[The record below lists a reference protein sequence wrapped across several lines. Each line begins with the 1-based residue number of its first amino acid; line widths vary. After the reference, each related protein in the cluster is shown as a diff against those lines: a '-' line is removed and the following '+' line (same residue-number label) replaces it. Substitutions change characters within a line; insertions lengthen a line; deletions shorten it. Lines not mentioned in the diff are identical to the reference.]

1 MENNNKNN
9 EIQKGKKIFLIK
21 RNSDVNDL
29 LKVKDNFED
38 PNIYLIKDKKMIIG
52 NLHFNNKKSLKNKL
66 KIKSFSLSESNNI
79 IINNNKENKEIK
91 SKKSFI
97 SKSKSYTQG
106 QLVTPERKKTKI
118 IQNYITRPKTST
130 LSKKNN
136 YNINSNL
143 NTYLNNLRNNN
154 EQNSEFIGIH
164 YQRKSLSEILDILK
178 NSKIR
183 EEKNKSKGMKDLLP
197 KNVQKEIRQNLYE
210 QEKILKNKIN
220 LKNKSD
226 LFSQYLSKKIKRKEE
241 DLLFN
246 KLEEFRLKKQV
257 IDYIDNLKSLRDKF
271 GDNYWKA
278 DLRRPKIQN
287 EIRANYF
294 NNGNK
299 NKMPEK
305 IIEYADKE
313 VEFIHDPNH
322 LKKNKYSNLMKNLSI
337 NNLILSNNGIKF
349 LDMEKMNEIEVIKGK
364 NLVEQEYLAI
374 IDGQSNKNYDNK
386 KYKLYKDPLEQK
398 YKNIKEL
405 VCGENYDK
413 KCKGYKNRSYRIKR
427 MTNNNIKN
435 EDNTKN
441 KKNKKNGLFRSQSL
455 VEENKNNYH
464 KNSYLKEAIEIL
476 KAVNNKK
483 SIKILS
489 SS

>member
-9 EIQKGKKIFLIK
+9 EIQDGKKAFLIRK
-21 RNSDVNDL
+21 NNDINDL
-29 LKVKDNFED
+29 LKVKDHFED
-38 PNIYLIKDKKMIIG
+38 PNIYLTKDKKMIIG

-66 KIKSFSLSESNNI
+66 KIKSFSLSESNN
-79 IINNNKENKEIK
+79 NNKENKEIK
-91 SKKSFI
+91 SKNSFI

-106 QLVTPERKKTKI
+106 QMATPERKKTKI
-118 IQNYITRPKTST
+118 IQNSLSRPKTST
-130 LSKKNN
+130 FSKQNN

-164 YQRKSLSEILDILK
+164 YQRKSLSEVLNILK

-183 EEKNKSKGMKDLLP
+183 EEKNKSKGVNNFFP
-197 KNVQKEIRQNLYE
+197 KNTQKEIRQNFYE
-210 QEKILKNKIN
+210 QEKILKNKIKF
-220 LKNKSD
+220 KNKSD

-241 DLLFN
+241 ELLFN
-246 KLEEFRLKKQV
+246 KLEEYRLKKQV
-257 IDYIDNLKSLRDKF
+257 IEYIENSKSIRDKF
-271 GDNYWKA
+271 GDNYWIA
-278 DLRRPKIQN
+278 DLRRPKMQN
-287 EIRANYF
+287 EIRVNYF

-305 IIEYADKE
+305 IVEYADKE
-313 VEFIHDPNH
+313 IEFIHDPSH
-322 LKKNKYSNLMKNLSI
+322 LKKNKYTNLLKNLSI
-337 NNLILSNNGIKF
+337 NNLILSNKGIKF
-349 LDMEKMNEIEVIKGK
+349 PDMEKMNEIEVIKGK

-374 IDGQSNKNYDNK
+374 MDGKSNKNYDNK

-413 KCKGYKNRSYRIKR
+413 NFKGYKNRSCRINR
-427 MTNNNIKN
+427 IINNKKN
-435 EDNTKN
+435 NLDNTKN

-455 VEENKNNYH
+455 VEENKNSKY
-464 KNSYLKEAIEIL
+464 KNNYLKEAIEIL

>member
-183 EEKNKSKGMKDLLP
+183 E
-197 KNVQKEIRQNLYE
+197 
-210 QEKILKNKIN
+210 
-220 LKNKSD
+220 
-226 LFSQYLSKKIKRKEE
+226 
-241 DLLFN
+241 
-246 KLEEFRLKKQV
+246 
-257 IDYIDNLKSLRDKF
+257 
-271 GDNYWKA
+271 
-278 DLRRPKIQN
+278 
-287 EIRANYF
+287 
-294 NNGNK
+294 
-299 NKMPEK
+299 
-305 IIEYADKE
+305 
-313 VEFIHDPNH
+313 
-322 LKKNKYSNLMKNLSI
+322 
-337 NNLILSNNGIKF
+337 
-349 LDMEKMNEIEVIKGK
+349 
-364 NLVEQEYLAI
+364 
-374 IDGQSNKNYDNK
+374 
-386 KYKLYKDPLEQK
+386 
-398 YKNIKEL
+398 
-405 VCGENYDK
+405 
-413 KCKGYKNRSYRIKR
+413 
-427 MTNNNIKN
+427 
-435 EDNTKN
+435 
-441 KKNKKNGLFRSQSL
+441 
-455 VEENKNNYH
+455 
-464 KNSYLKEAIEIL
+464 
-476 KAVNNKK
+476 
-483 SIKILS
+483 
-489 SS
+489 